1 MDCYGTI
8 EPVDI
13 GAMEDVFGQLVKSRI
28 VRVQGVHWAA
38 LINAYGCVMKDL
50 DKAMN
55 IFNAIAE
62 HPTTKESGSKLPDAV
77 TFESLINVLVT
88 LRRTELVPEVL
99 ERLSASGI
107 HMTAYIAN
115 LLIKG
120 YSDAGQI
127 ERSREVFES
136 LLDPPVGVAA
146 PNNHSPHDVTRQP
159 TVSPSAP
166 VYREVCRILVQ
177 FLVYLLISI
186 LPAVYLGGYDSR
198 GTRQQK

>member
-62 HPTTKESGSKLPDAV
+62 HPTTKESGSKLPRRRH
-77 TFESLINVLVT
+77 
-88 LRRTELVPEVL
+88 LRISYQRPCHTPSTELVPEVL

-146 PNNHSPHDVTRQP
+146 S
-159 TVSPSAP
+159 
-166 VYREVCRILVQ
+166 
-177 FLVYLLISI
+177 
-186 LPAVYLGGYDSR
+186 
-198 GTRQQK
+198 K